1 MSGYPAVLHGNE
13 AVVPLPGNNKIPV
26 ELKGS
31 GMNQQNNNVTVNVSV
46 DGNGNANQSV
56 EMKEGESEM
65 LGKAISIAV
74 QNELANQR
82 RAGGMLS
89 PYGAG

>member
-1 MSGYPAVLHGNE
+1 MSGYPAVLHANE

-56 EMKEGESEM
+56 EMKKVS
-65 LGKAISIAV
+65 
-74 QNELANQR
+74 QR
-82 RAGGMLS
+82 CWAKQFQLL
-89 PYGAG
+89 YKTN